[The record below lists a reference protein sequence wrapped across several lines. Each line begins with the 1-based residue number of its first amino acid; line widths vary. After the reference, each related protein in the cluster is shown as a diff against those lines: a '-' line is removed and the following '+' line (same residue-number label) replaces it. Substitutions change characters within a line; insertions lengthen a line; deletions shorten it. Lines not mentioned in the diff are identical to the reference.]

1 MQKTQ
6 NRIIQ
11 AALADLA
18 NGMTMV
24 AVAAKYGIT
33 QGTISKWKAK
43 YGIISSNDGIIPSN
57 IPSNEANIPSYGNTN
72 GTRKPKSKIRR
83 IENGRLEINGVK
95 PTEDYNKWHEEYE
108 AAVANGDLL
117 F

>member
-1 MQKTQ
+1 MKKTQ

-24 AVAAKYGIT
+24 AVAAKYGT
-33 QGTISKWKAK
+33 THGTVSKWKAK
-43 YGIISSNDGIIPSN
+43 YGTFAEIV
-57 IPSNEANIPSYGNTN
+57 PSNEVNVPSYGNTN

-83 IENGRLEINGVK
+83 IENGRLEINGVN

-108 AAVANGDLL
+108 AAVTNGDLL